1 VIQQFCEII
10 IWTADMA
17 RATAFYRDIL
27 GMQVI
32 EGSDK
37 WSTFAPPDAA
47 VDATPIL
54 GVMATTNSE
63 PVPFE
68 MPGSNGVQQG
78 AIFSFTVR
86 NLIEAISKLEARGL
100 DVIGTMY
107 DDPAWGRC
115 VMYRDPDRNTFML
128 VERYAPK
135 S

>member
-1 VIQQFCEII
+1 MLQSFCEII
-10 IWTADMA
+10 IWTADMP

-32 EGSDK
+32 EAGNK

-47 VDATPIL
+47 PDATPIL
-54 GVMATTNSE
+54 GVMATTNGE
-63 PVPFE
+63 PVPFT
-68 MPGSNGVQQG
+68 MPGSNGAQQG

-100 DVIGTMY
+100 NVTGSMY

-128 VERYAPK
+128 VERYAP
-135 S
+135 SA